1 VRPGEAWREQGL
13 SQCSLLTHI
22 MSNRK
27 RKASSPEEPGE
38 STASLCTAPDAGQGA
53 LGLCLRLRD
62 ERGGRGRQALPGRHG
77 AGPLCSSARGPSL
90 GCGCLG
96 PAVAPSPPPPPA
108 STAGT
113 EQEPGDSPQGRL
125 VPPAAHRCS
134 HLLSPLQCACC
145 VAGQVVTRT
154 SLGALLAM
162 VPFVPMSSAW

>member
-1 VRPGEAWREQGL
+1 MRALRPCAQVPMLGRGV
-13 SQCSLLTHI
+13 
-22 MSNRK
+22 
-27 RKASSPEEPGE
+27 
-38 STASLCTAPDAGQGA
+38 
-53 LGLCLRLRD
+53 LGLCLRLRA
-62 ERGGRGRQALPGRHG
+62 ERGGRGRQELPGRHG
-77 AGPLCSSARGPSL
+77 AGPLCSSASGPSL

-134 HLLSPLQCACC
+134 HLLSSLQCACC

-154 SLGALLAM
+154 SLGALLAT